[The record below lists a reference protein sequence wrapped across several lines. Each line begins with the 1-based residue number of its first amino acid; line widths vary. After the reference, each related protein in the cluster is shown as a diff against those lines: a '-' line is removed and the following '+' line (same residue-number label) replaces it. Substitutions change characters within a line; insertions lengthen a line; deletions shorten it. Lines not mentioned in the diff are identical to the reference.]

1 MATCGA
7 TGEKLS
13 CVSRSSREQ
22 GLRST
27 AIPADRQENLHGSS
41 VCAEICELRT
51 KILTSILGLDHR
63 ICFLDV
69 NAAKKKSGF
78 IHSDSLSE
86 RRGTFNVT
94 PQVVNQILKC
104 HLLSQRV
111 LEDVEKVKMERS
123 LRTLMQ
129 SRDHLPLTP
138 LVLTHIQNSLLET
151 SLTPSVRE
159 HLQVGNFRR
168 EEK

>member
-1 MATCGA
+1 MQQ
-7 TGEKLS
+7 K
-13 CVSRSSREQ
+13 
-22 GLRST
+22 
-27 AIPADRQENLHGSS
+27 
-41 VCAEICELRT
+41 
-51 KILTSILGLDHR
+51 K
-63 ICFLDV
+63 
-69 NAAKKKSGF
+69 KKKSGF

-94 PQVVNQILKC
+94 PEVVNQLLKC

-151 SLTPSVRE
+151 SLTPSGRE